1 MNVMY
6 DVREIENSH
15 GTGEKQL
22 FALPLLQDSKS
33 HKELS
38 EKVSHSCSLT
48 PADVEAALM
57 AFGEVMREE
66 LASGHGVY
74 LPEIGY
80 FSIKVRMEMP
90 DGHEKVRGNYIRVKN
105 VNFKPEAALLK
116 KLKNDVRFERA
127 MKTMRSQRYTDE
139 EMTAG
144 VITYLENNRFITR
157 RIMETE
163 FYLRK
168 SMAYFWLSRL
178 VELCVLTKAGTKSA
192 PVYYIK

>member
-1 MNVMY
+1 MNVKY
-6 DVREIENSH
+6 DVREIENSQ
-15 GTGEKQL
+15 GTGENRQYVRLL
-22 FALPLLQDSKS
+22 FNDTMSRRQ
-33 HKELS
+33 LS
-38 EKVSHSCSLT
+38 EDISKNCTLKPS
-48 PADVEAALM
+48 DVEAVLVEL
-57 AFGEVMREE
+57 GEVMHDK
-66 LASGHGVY
+66 LATGHRVY

-80 FSIKVRMEMP
+80 FSLKVKLEMP
-90 DGHEKVRGNYIRVKN
+90 EGQEKVRGSYIHVKN
-105 VNFKPEAALLK
+105 VNFKPEVSLLK

-127 MKTMRSQRYTDE
+127 MKTMRSQKYTDE

-157 RIMETE
+157 RLIETE

-178 VELCVLTKAGTKSA
+178 VELGVLTKAGTKNA